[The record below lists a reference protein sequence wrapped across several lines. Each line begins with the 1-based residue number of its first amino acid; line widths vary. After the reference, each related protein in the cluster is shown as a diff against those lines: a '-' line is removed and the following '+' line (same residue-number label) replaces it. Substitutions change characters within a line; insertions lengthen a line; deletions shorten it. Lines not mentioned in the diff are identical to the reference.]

1 MATKWARGRTL
12 FTSIGCADCHVPDII
27 LKTTRYRLLER
38 GARGVLDIDLAEHG
52 APPRLAPRAGK
63 TTVSVR
69 LFSDL
74 KRHRMGEVLADS
86 RDSHGIAADTFITPP
101 LWGLARS
108 RPYLHDGR
116 APTIEDAILLHGGEA
131 QRVRDAYAGLDEN
144 DRGAL
149 RVFLISLNRARRFTA
164 R

>member
-1 MATKWARGRTL
+1 MT
-12 FTSIGCADCHVPDII
+12 
-27 LKTTRYRLLER
+27 
-38 GARGVLDIDLAEHG
+38 
-52 APPRLAPRAGK
+52 
-63 TTVSVR
+63 
-69 LFSDL
+69 
-74 KRHRMGEVLADS
+74 
-86 RDSHGIAADTFITPP
+86 ADTFITPP